1 MSARDYKSASDLVTV
16 FDTTQ
21 ITSPANGC
29 NPAPGAPSHPLSAQ
43 AHPPLAVIALA
54 GNTIGRAEHNG
65 GNGTGFCET
74 GECYT
79 LTKTDVHGVAVAY
92 PLDTQNCSPGHN
104 SGGLGFGQEGDPSF
118 TITKGHSHAVAYR
131 TNAAGQ
137 VMPQVDVC
145 ATLNTQT
152 DPTGQF
158 LLQPVAFAQNT
169 RDEVREMDV
178 VGVLA
183 AQPGMKQTSYVR
195 QSMQVRR
202 LTPREC
208 ERLQGFPV
216 DFTLIPGDTPISKIR
231 REKLDMDYVKYLHRG
246 GRLTFEQCMN
256 AAADGPRYK
265 ALGNSMATPC
275 MAFIGRRIERALA
288 EPWPELIP

>member
-1 MSARDYKSASDLVTV
+1 MGRSDAETETLIPMLGG
-16 FDTTQ
+16 FPD
-21 ITSPANGC
+21 A
-29 NPAPGAPSHPLSAQ
+29 GAPSHPLSAQ

-65 GNGTGFCET
+65 GNGTGFCDT

-79 LTKTDVHGVAVAY
+79 LTKTDVHGVAI
-92 PLDTQNCSPGHN
+92 
-104 SGGLGFGQEGDPSF
+104 SF
-118 TITKGHSHAVAYR
+118 EPTIAYR

-137 VMPQVDVC
+137 VMPQADAC

-158 LLQPVAFAQNT
+158 LLMN
-169 RDEVREMDV
+169 DV
-178 VGVLA
+178 VGALRSNMFNNSDPMMEAKTHIV
-183 AQPGMKQTSYVR
+183 QQ
-195 QSMQVRR
+195 MQVRR

-208 ERLQGFPV
+208 ERLQGFK
-216 DFTLIPGDTPISKIR
+216 DDYSLIPSDVPISKVR

-265 ALGNSMATPC
+265 ALGNSMAVPV
-275 MAFIGRRIERALA
+275 MHWIGRRIELALA